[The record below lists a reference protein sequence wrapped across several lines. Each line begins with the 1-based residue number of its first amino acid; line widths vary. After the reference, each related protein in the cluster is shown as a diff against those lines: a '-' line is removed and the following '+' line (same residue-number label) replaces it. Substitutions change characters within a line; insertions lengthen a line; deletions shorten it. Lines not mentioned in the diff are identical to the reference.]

1 VTVLKK
7 KINKEAKALVQ
18 DEKTENLLSRSLQY
32 LKAGYPVHF
41 TGPSGAGK
49 TSLAL
54 ALAKRRKKPIML
66 IHGNHELNNKDLIGD
81 FTGYNSK
88 KVVDNYIRSVYKR
101 DESVTEIWKDGRLLE
116 AVKNGYTLIYDEFT
130 RSQPSTNNIFLSIL
144 EEGILPLYG
153 TKMTE
158 PFVRVHPDFA
168 VIFTSNPE
176 EYAGVYQTQ
185 DALLDRL
192 ITIFVD
198 HKDSEREAQLVSE
211 KMNIDKNEAKAIT
224 SLVAGLRKEC
234 IGDNGPS
241 LRASLMIIK
250 VTQEEGIP
258 IDGSHSDFQRLCMDI
273 LGHQVSRCIDAENPI
288 KTAEK
293 MILEACRDMK
303 ATGGDKGESDN
314 EQ

>member
-1 VTVLKK
+1 MTVLKK
-7 KINKEAKALVQ
+7 VVNRDSNAISK
-18 DEKTENLLSRSLQY
+18 DEQTEELLSRSLLY

-54 ALAKRRKKPIML
+54 ALAKKRKRQVML

-81 FTGYNSK
+81 FTGYTSK
-88 KVVDNYIRSVYKR
+88 KVVDNYIRSVYKK
-101 DESVTEIWKDGRLLE
+101 DESVSETWRDGRLLE

-130 RSQPSTNNIFLSIL
+130 RSQPTTNNIFLSIL

-158 PFVRVHPDFA
+158 PFVRVHPEFS

-192 ITIFVD
+192 ITIYIN
-198 HKDSEREAQLVSE
+198 HKDQDREAAIVADRVDIPENQV
-211 KMNIDKNEAKAIT
+211 KAIT
-224 SLVAGLRKEC
+224 ALVADLRSNCK
-234 IGDNGPS
+234 GDNGPS
-241 LRASLMIIK
+241 LRASLMIARLAA
-250 VTQEEGIP
+250 EGEVEV
-258 IDGSHSDFQRLCMDI
+258 DGNNISFQRLCIDV
-273 LGHQVSRCIDAENPI
+273 LGHQVSRCLEAVEPLKKAE
-288 KTAEK
+288 EL
-293 MILEACRDMK
+293 ILEACK
-303 ATGGDKGESDN
+303 NVKVKEK
-314 EQ
+314 